1 MAVSGGDA
9 GESRY
14 KIGSIVGCVTS
25 FGDHFD
31 GEVMAYDSQSNLIV
45 LKTKSNMDKPT
56 FNIQFLNVKN
66 LKSIEVLK
74 EATEVPPAL
83 PALNQNKLIK
93 RAEESIFEKQEAIKC
108 QELGVPSHAI
118 KLYHTIKKTL
128 HCRWQ
133 HRDMIVLDSVIVAPP
148 YTLESCSSQ
157 DGKEGK
163 DLAQVKKIIE
173 KHMRDQQTKS
183 GT

>member
-9 GESRY
+9 ADSNY
-14 KIGSIVGCVTS
+14 KIGTILTCETC

-31 GEVMAYDSQSNLIV
+31 GEVMAYDSQSRLIV
-45 LKTKSNMDKPT
+45 LKTKTSNEKPT
-56 FNIQFLNVKN
+56 YNIQFLNITN
-66 LKSIEVLK
+66 LKSIEILK
-74 EATEVPPAL
+74 EAVDVPPAL
-83 PALNQNKLIK
+83 PALNQNKLLK
-93 RAEESIFEKQEAIKC
+93 RAEESIYDKHEAIRC
-108 QELGVPSHAI
+108 QELGVPSDAI

-133 HRDMIVLDSVIVAPP
+133 NRDMIVLDSVIVSPP
-148 YTLESCSSQ
+148 YTLESCSSNDGK
-157 DGKEGK
+157 DGKE
-163 DLAQVKKIIE
+163 LAHVKKIIE